1 MQTVYPIPMKRS
13 YFQAAI
19 LAVLSIGGAVLLASP
34 GVHAQG
40 FSRGNDQN
48 QARENM
54 LDRKVMPFSII
65 KRRTESAMENE
76 ASYVGVAPSPRE
88 GIYRMQFLRKDGRVI
103 WVDVDG
109 KTGDIV
115 GRTK

>member
-1 MQTVYPIPMKRS
+1 MQTVYPAPMTRS
-13 YFQAAI
+13 YFAASILALLPAFAAI
-19 LAVLSIGGAVLLASP
+19 SLASP
-34 GVHAQG
+34 GVQAQG

-48 QARENM
+48 EARENM

>member
-1 MQTVYPIPMKRS
+1 MDTDYSAPMTRS
-13 YFQAAI
+13 NFTAASLALTSTIAAI
-19 LAVLSIGGAVLLASP
+19 WLAAS
-34 GVHAQG
+34 GLQAQG
-40 FSRGNDQN
+40 SARSNEQN
-48 QARENM
+48 EARENM

-76 ASYVGVAPSPRE
+76 ATYVGVAPSPRD

-109 KTGDIV
+109 KTGNIV

>member
-1 MQTVYPIPMKRS
+1 MTRS
-13 YFQAAI
+13 KLPTRI
-19 LAVLSIGGAVLLASP
+19 LALIPFLATLSLSSS
-34 GVHAQG
+34 GVQAQS
-40 FSRGNDQN
+40 FSRENDQDR
-48 QARENM
+48 ARENM

-65 KRRTESAMENE
+65 KRRTESAMESE

-88 GIYRMQFLRKDGRVI
+88 GVYRMQFLRKDGRVI

-109 KTGDIV
+109 KTGNIV

>member
-1 MQTVYPIPMKRS
+1 MRIVYPTPMTRSHFSARILALIP
-13 YFQAAI
+13 FFAAI
-19 LAVLSIGGAVLLASP
+19 SLDSP
-34 GVHAQG
+34 GLQAQG
-40 FSRGNDQN
+40 FSHGNDQN

-65 KRRTESAMENE
+65 KRRTEGAMENE
-76 ASYVGVAPSPRE
+76 ATYVGVAPSPRE

-115 GRTK
+115 GRTR

>member
-1 MQTVYPIPMKRS
+1 MRTDYSIPMTRS
-13 YFQAAI
+13 NFRAQSLALISTFAVLW
-19 LAVLSIGGAVLLASP
+19 LAVP
-34 GVHAQG
+34 GLQAQG
-40 FSRGNDQN
+40 FSHSNDQN
-48 QARENM
+48 AARENM
-54 LDRKVMPFSII
+54 LERKVMPFSII

-76 ASYVGVAPSPRE
+76 ATYVGVAPSPRD